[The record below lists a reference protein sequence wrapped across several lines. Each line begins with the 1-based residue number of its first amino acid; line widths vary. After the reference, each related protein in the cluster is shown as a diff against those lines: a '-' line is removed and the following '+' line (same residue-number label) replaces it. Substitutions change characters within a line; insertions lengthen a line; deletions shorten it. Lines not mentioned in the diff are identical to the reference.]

1 MNKELQEAMDMVTI
15 EMLNDLTYGE
25 EQPLND
31 KYCLYHYTEDDL
43 VVLNDTE
50 EWEELY
56 TVLWNT
62 EAEEIIFEKC

>member
-1 MNKELQEAMDMVTI
+1 MNKDLKKAMDMVTI
-15 EMLNDLTYGE
+15 EMLNGLTYGE

-56 TVLWNT
+56 TMQWDNKT
-62 EAEEIIFEKC
+62 KEIIFEKC